1 MMAQRTCTVNH
12 VRSNEKSQKGFTL
25 IETAISLIIMM
36 VVCLGAASLFAYAT
50 RANSFANERE
60 IAMGMAQKRM
70 EYFRTVPFSVTNRNL
85 DIASGGLGATA
96 GINETVSNAGRT
108 FIVTTIIED
117 VSTVP
122 AGKPDAGAPTVKRIT
137 VRVAPGQP
145 GSLGTVA
152 LTTERSTQVPGVY

>member
-1 MMAQRTCTVNH
+1 MAQRTKAVNCIDP
-12 VRSNEKSQKGFTL
+12 RAKAQQGFTL
-25 IETAISLIIMM
+25 LETAISLVIMM

-70 EYFRTVPFSVTNRNL
+70 EYFRTVPFSITNRSL
-85 DIASGGLGATA
+85 AVASGGLAATN
-96 GINETVSNAGRT
+96 GINETVTNAGRT
-108 FIVTTIIED
+108 FIVTTVIED

-137 VRVAPGQP
+137 VTVAPGQP
-145 GSLGTVA
+145 GSLGSVA